1 MLKLI
6 DRSMTLQLLIFY
18 ILFILPLF
26 LIGAELY
33 SAEHDNWQQQIQQT
47 NLSLDQSVALT
58 IGTMIHAV
66 SATTINLSATIEAK
80 DLDTSALTAL
90 FQASATSSPSGRI
103 YVVCDTTG
111 KMVLAYPTEQQRT
124 AELCRPSA
132 SFQQA
137 LVSNSPLVGFLSPG
151 SSMIPIAFHIL
162 HQNRVVGVLIID
174 EPIAALTTQLMSLQQ
189 HFPDNAALGLGLI
202 DKRGNWLARTG
213 ALPTTVVPLES
224 ALSEPLPISQSV
236 QVQGRSWLYSVV
248 PVAGTTWI
256 AIVAQPADV
265 AFAPITNLQHSL
277 LFALVLL
284 LGGGSLF
291 WLVMHGWTVAPL
303 SRLARVVTLIS
314 PKQTEKV
321 TESKL
326 IARERRRTD
335 EIGQLIAAFSLMED
349 EIHKRFRES
358 DEESQARLHT
368 LDAIMQSMYE
378 GVLLENPDGQT
389 VYANRS
395 FTQFLGVPAQESS
408 LNESHLQKKL
418 LAMMVNPETYQEAL
432 ASLER
437 NAEAQDIEFQTHGY
451 YNGMR
456 QWIPVRRDIRV
467 RLFEVRDSSGMLIGR
482 GKIFNDVTRHN
493 EAELIKKNLLAIV
506 SHELRT
512 PLTAIKGYATSL
524 LETDVE
530 LDSGVQKRF
539 LQRIVEEEDR
549 MADLVTNLLEMS
561 QLEAGTLKLSSGW
574 YHLNTILEQVMQDN
588 EQKAIH
594 IHVPPDLPAF
604 YVDRRRMETVIRNLV
619 DNARCYGGSE
629 TLIEIIATY
638 SQDGGLSLSVL
649 DNGPGLPPELIERI
663 FEHFYQVDGGR
674 KRSKSGVGLGLAIC
688 RGFVEAHGGRIWA
701 ENRSDGQTGAVFHIW
716 LPPKLLYRASSP
728 SASTSAEI
736 F

>member
-1 MLKLI
+1 MLRLI
-6 DRSMTLQLLIFY
+6 ERSMTLQLLIFY

-26 LIGAELY
+26 LIGTELY

-47 NLSLDQSVALT
+47 NLSLDRSVALT
-58 IGTMIHAV
+58 VGTMIHSV
-66 SATTINLSATIEAK
+66 SAAAINLSTTTEAK
-80 DLDTSALTAL
+80 DLDTSALTTL
-90 FQASATSSPSGRI
+90 FQAAAASPPSGRV
-103 YVVCDTTG
+103 YVVCDATG
-111 KMVLAYPTEQQRT
+111 NVVLVYPTEQQRT
-124 AELCRPSA
+124 SEPCGSLA
-132 SFQQA
+132 SFRQA
-137 LVSNSPLVGFLSPG
+137 LVSSVPLVSSLSPG

-162 HQNRVVGVLIID
+162 HQSRVVGVLIID
-174 EPIAALTTQLMSLQQ
+174 EPVAALATQLMSLQQ
-189 HFPDNAALGLGLI
+189 YFPSSAAFGLGLI

-213 ALPTTVVPLES
+213 ALPTMVAPLES
-224 ALSEPLPISQSV
+224 VLSRTLPISQLM
-236 QVQGRSWLYSVV
+236 QVQGRSWLYSLV
-248 PVAGTTWI
+248 PVIGTPWI

-291 WLVMHGWTVAPL
+291 WLVLHGWTVAPL

-314 PKQTEKV
+314 PQQTEKV
-321 TESKL
+321 TESKF

-389 VYANRS
+389 VYVNRS
-395 FTQFLGVPAQESS
+395 FTQFLGVPAHEAS
-408 LNESHLQKKL
+408 LNESHLQEKL
-418 LAMMVNPETYQEAL
+418 LAMMVDPEAYQRAL
-432 ASLER
+432 TSLEHS
-437 NAEAQDIEFQTHGY
+437 AEAQDIEFQTHGY

-467 RLFEVRDSSGMLIGR
+467 RLFEVRDRSGMLIGR

-530 LDSGVQKRF
+530 LDSNVQRRF

-574 YHLNTILEQVMQDN
+574 YHLNTILEQVIQDN
-588 EQKAIH
+588 EQKNIH

-604 YVDRRRMETVIRNLV
+604 YVDRRRIETVIRNLM
-619 DNARCYGGSE
+619 DNARCYGGAE

-638 SQDGGLSLSVL
+638 SQDGGLSLSVI
-649 DNGPGLPPELIERI
+649 DNGPGLPPELTERI

-674 KRSKSGVGLGLAIC
+674 QRSRSGVGLGLAIC

-701 ENRSDGQTGAVFHIW
+701 ENRSDGQTGAIFHIW
-716 LPPKLLYRASSP
+716 LPPKLLYGASNP
-728 SASTSAEI
+728 SSSTSAEI